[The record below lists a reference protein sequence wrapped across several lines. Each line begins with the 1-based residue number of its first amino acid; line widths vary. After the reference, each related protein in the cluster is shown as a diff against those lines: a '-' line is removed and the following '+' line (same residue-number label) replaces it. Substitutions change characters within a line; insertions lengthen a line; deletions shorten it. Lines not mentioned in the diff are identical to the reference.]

1 MIHFIYGDENREF
14 LYFETLQSIKSK
26 EKGIVE
32 YIFDVATKEEDKF
45 IEKLSFNS
53 IFGARE
59 LLILKRAEKLTSS
72 DWLLDIFSGI
82 DTNS

>member
-45 IEKLSFNS
+45 IEK
-53 IFGARE
+53 
-59 LLILKRAEKLTSS
+59 
-72 DWLLDIFSGI
+72 
-82 DTNS
+82 